1 MCARKLQHHKD
12 SHFLQI
18 NLFDQN
24 KSQQSFV
31 ELGKL
36 VLKPEW
42 KSKGPGVTK
51 TVLTEQGGER
61 WAVVQPDIKTHHETL
76 TA

>member
-1 MCARKLQHHKD
+1 MCAGKLQHHKD

-18 NLFDQN
+18 NLYNQN

-36 VLKPEW
+36 LLKPEW
-42 KSKGPGVTK
+42 KSKGRGITK
-51 TVLTEQGGER
+51 TVSAKQGGER